1 MTTISVPKTPFWISI
16 FRMCCDLWCVFHK
29 KVIIIIDSPRSY
41 YVLFIII
48 LGKLLLHRRAVK
60 TQPGNAINSQSQPNI
75 NSQTSTAKV
84 SNCNLFISIYC
95 NIILK
100 MEKQIIVEFLN
111 LFIISW
117 IHLWKER
124 ICYNEQLLINIS
136 TKYNFSVEIM
146 NALDISNYLTPRYL
160 AELIDN
166 NEYYINLRNYGE
178 RYD

>member
-1 MTTISVPKTPFWISI
+1 MFYFRKASFAQTSSENATRERHQQPKPTK
-16 FRMCCDLWCVFHK
+16 H
-29 KVIIIIDSPRSY
+29 
-41 YVLFIII
+41 
-48 LGKLLLHRRAVK
+48 
-60 TQPGNAINSQSQPNI
+60 QQSNI
-75 NSQTSTAKV
+75 NSQTSPAEV
-84 SNCNLFISIYC
+84 SNCNLFISIYS

-100 MEKQIIVEFLN
+100 MERQIIVEFLN

-124 ICYNEQLLINIS
+124 ICYNEQLLITIL

-146 NALDISNYLTPRYL
+146 HALDISNYLTPRYL

-178 RYD
+178 RYDWDLSMALETLYLEIGLRQCGLPPEIILKII